1 MKRINLR
8 FLLILVAVVVAG
20 TAGIFF
26 LRRFQVSRNAG
37 NLATQAKARL
47 KEGKTAEAIMLYGRY
62 IGLRP
67 EDSQAYAEY
76 ARLMLARAEAPD
88 ATRNDMARAY
98 NSLETAVRR
107 NPDDDDLRR
116 RLAEFQLRIGRAG
129 DAREHLAVLR
139 ERFDSGQLKQTV
151 PEEPVDDDDDADSD
165 DETNEPLRPLDGDQ
179 IQLMTAR
186 SFMGAGDFE
195 EAGKLVA
202 EMVGF
207 DLEKRAFDPAAEK
220 SSGATDAYIILAAI
234 LEDKYGDQKASSGV
248 LERLVEAQS
257 KDVQAWL
264 ARSSWHR
271 QHGNLDAAEADI
283 LAALELD
290 PDSVNAVFAGYE
302 LALARKDFDEAWKL
316 ATKGRELAP
325 RDERAYRGLAA
336 VALQRGDLET
346 AEQVLLDGI
355 ELLPGKASLLLM
367 LADALLQQNKLEQV
381 DQSIARIKELYGD
394 ASPAVGLL
402 EARLLVA
409 RRKWAE
415 AKSRLETVRPLVLGS
430 PELVR
435 QVDLYLAQCHAQ
447 LDEPDAQLE
456 VNRRVLSEDPASLAA
471 RAGAAAALATAGR
484 TDDALA
490 EFERIVSVIPAER
503 LASVPQVWYPLLQLR
518 IQQQAKRPVADRD
531 WSGIDSLLDTLQQS
545 PDMTATQ
552 LTLLRADALVRKGE
566 ADSAREMLEEAAAG
580 SDGGP
585 QVWAALATLVLRKAG
600 VEEATAILERTPAAI
615 AASAPL
621 LTVRA
626 QVAGARKDEGAKE
639 AIAAVEKLAADLSD
653 EEAANVLTTIASVYV
668 SRGDMESA
676 DRAWRTVAKR
686 QPDDIRAREAILELA
701 LNQDDLDK
709 ARAAAAD
716 VATAAGGSSAR
727 SRVAEAGVKIFEVRQ
742 SQAKRQKEGDDGGEL
757 TPDEKRTLDEAR
769 NLLIEAEN
777 DRPGWSQIQTLYA
790 EIDSLRGDVLA
801 AIERL
806 KKAVSMGSTNPA
818 IIRRLVALLY
828 TVNRLDEA
836 QQYLESMGLEGLQ
849 GSDRLTA
856 EMELRA
862 GKFDEAVTIAERTVP
877 SDSTNPED
885 LLWLGQVL
893 DRAGKTERASEVLLR
908 AAEAAP
914 QRSDI
919 WLALFSHQ
927 VNAGKK
933 PAAER
938 TLEKAV
944 ELMPEPQRQLSKAQG
959 YEMLGRNEE
968 AEQAFREAVAV
979 APKNLETSRGLA
991 AFLVRS
997 GRLQPA
1003 RETLRAIID
1012 SPDTSAA
1019 AESTKAWGRRL
1030 LAELIAERG
1039 NFREMGQAMDLLR
1052 QNVDD
1057 KGEIPAEDSLLQ
1069 VKLLTNRP
1077 EPASWKEAIKVFEEL
1092 ARKQPLAMGQRIM
1105 LAQLREKVGRWDE
1118 CRNDLIAVVAAPNV
1132 PPAYVAMLVEK
1143 MIDHGEVAAARPWLA
1158 RLQKMSPDTAITIA
1172 LEAKLAIAENDRK
1185 LAADA
1190 ARKLMPGGVISGSE
1204 PAQLNA
1210 VAKLME
1216 QLGFPKAADKVF
1228 TQFAEL
1234 SADGVISRAEFLG
1247 RQKRSQEAFDIL
1259 EARWNELSLERL
1271 LTTAVQVVRVQ
1282 DSPADVAP
1290 RIEPWFTK
1298 AKRLDPGSIVIQ
1310 LLEAELLALEGRSGE
1325 AETIYRGLLANSDMD
1340 AMQKAI
1346 VSNNLAFHL
1355 AKSETAAEAK
1365 KLIEAAI
1372 DELGPLPDL
1381 LDTRGMIR
1389 LAAGENREAVADF
1402 EEAVLQPTDVKFLHL
1417 AWAQFQTGDQT
1428 AARTS
1433 LESGRR
1439 RGLEM
1444 SRLSPEDRER
1454 LGKLEDALGMKM
1466 STPAVAEPQG

>member
-8 FLLILVAVVVAG
+8 FLLILIAVVVAG

-47 KEGKTAEAIMLYGRY
+47 KEGKTAEAIMLYSRY

-67 EDSQAYAEY
+67 EDSDAYAEY

-98 NSLETAVRR
+98 NSLEAAVRR

-139 ERFDSGQLKQTV
+139 ERFESGQLKETV
-151 PEEPVDDDDDADSD
+151 REEPAADDDDQA
-165 DETNEPLRPLDGDQ
+165 NEPRRPLDGDQ
-179 IQLMTAR
+179 IQLMTAQ

-207 DLEKRAFDPAAEK
+207 DLEKRVFDPAVK
-220 SSGATDAYIILAAI
+220 NSSGATEAYIILAAI
-234 LEDKYGDQKASSGV
+234 LEDKLGDQKASSKV
-248 LERLVEAQS
+248 LEQLIAVQS

-302 LALARKDFDEAWKL
+302 LALARKDFDEAWNL

-325 RDERAYRGLAA
+325 GDERAYRGLAA
-336 VALQRGDLET
+336 VALQRGDLQA

-471 RAGAAAALATAGR
+471 RAGAAAALATAGK

-490 EFERIVSVIPAER
+490 EFERIASAIPAER

-518 IQQQAKRPVADRD
+518 IQQQAKRPAPDRD
-531 WSGIDSLLDTLQQS
+531 WSGIDGLLDTLQQS

-552 LTLLRADALVRKGE
+552 LTLLRADVLVRKGE
-566 ADSAREMLEEAAAG
+566 VDSARDMLEEEAG
-580 SDGGP
+580 NDGGP
-585 QVWAALATLVLRKAG
+585 QVWSALATLVLRKAG
-600 VEEATAILERTPAAI
+600 VEDATAVLERTPAAI

-639 AIAAVEKLAADLSD
+639 AIAAVEKLTADLSD
-653 EEAANVLTTIASVYV
+653 EEAANVLTTIASVYL
-668 SRGDMESA
+668 SRGDVESA
-676 DRAWRTVAKR
+676 DRVWRTVAKR

-742 SQAKRQKEGDDGGEL
+742 SQAKRQKEGDDGSEL
-757 TPDEKRTLDEAR
+757 TPDENRTLNEAR

-790 EIDSLRGDVLA
+790 ETDSLKGDALA

-806 KKAVSMGSTNPA
+806 KRAVSMGSANPA
-818 IIRRLVALLY
+818 IVRRLVALLY
-828 TVNRLDEA
+828 TANQLDEA
-836 QQYLESMGLEGLQ
+836 QQYLESMGEEGLL

-856 EMELRA
+856 EMKLRA

-877 SDSTNPED
+877 RDSTNPED

-893 DRAGKTERASEVLLR
+893 DRAGKAERASEVLLR
-908 AAEAAP
+908 ATEVAP

-933 PAAER
+933 PSAER

-979 APKNLETSRGLA
+979 APNNLETSRGLA
-991 AFLVRS
+991 AFLFRS

-1039 NFREMGQAMDLLR
+1039 SFREMGQAMDLLR

-1057 KGEIPAEDSLLQ
+1057 KGEIPIDDSLLQ

-1092 ARKQPLAMGQRIM
+1092 ARKQRLAMGQRIM

-1143 MIDHGEVAAARPWLA
+1143 MIDHGEVAAARPWLT

-1204 PAQLNA
+1204 PEQLNA

-1234 SADGVISRAEFLG
+1234 SADGVIARAEFLG

-1259 EARWNELSLERL
+1259 EARWNELPLERL

-1282 DSPADVAP
+1282 DTPADVAP

-1310 LLEAELLALEGRSGE
+1310 LLEAEFLALEGRAGE
-1325 AETIYRGLLANSDMD
+1325 AETIYRDMLANGELD

-1355 AKSETAAEAK
+1355 AKSETAPEAK

-1372 DELGPLPDL
+1372 EELGPLPDL

-1389 LAAGENREAVADF
+1389 LAAGENREAVTDF

-1417 AWAQFQTGDQT
+1417 AWAQLQTGDQA

-1439 RGLEM
+1439 RGLAM

-1466 STPAVAEPQG
+1466 SPPPAAEPQG